1 MDTFAPYMQIMEYP
15 ILMADIIKSRKG
27 NSKEILLDFKKLVGF
42 INLKWAKSIVSPLTI
57 TLGDEFQGVINS
69 TQNAFQII
77 IAMEEEII
85 KNNYAIKLRY
95 VLHVGE
101 IETQINK
108 SSAYEMLGE
117 GLTTAR
123 KSLNELKKSK
133 RRFLVSSNKN
143 SESLDII
150 NDLFKL
156 LESFIDSWKS
166 KEYVIVSAF
175 LLNKSYKEIAENLN
189 MNISS
194 SWRRKKSLN
203 MEEYAICK
211 KLILKI
217 NDLVND

>member
-1 MDTFAPYMQIMEYP
+1 MEYP
-15 ILMADIIKSRKG
+15 ILMADIIKSRNG
-27 NSKEILLDFKKLVGF
+27 NSQEILNDFKKLVGF
-42 INLKWAKSIVSPLTI
+42 INLKWVESIVSPLTI
-57 TLGDEFQGVINS
+57 TLGDEFQGVINT
-69 TQNAFQII
+69 TQNAFQIM

-85 KNNYAIKLRY
+85 KSNYAIKLRY

-101 IETQINK
+101 IDTQINR

-133 RRFLVSSNKN
+133 NRFLVSSNKS

-150 NDLFKL
+150 NDLFRL

-166 KEYVIVSAF
+166 KEYVLVKEF
-175 LLNKSYKEIAENLN
+175 LLKKSYQEIAENLN
-189 MNISS
+189 MNVSS
-194 SWRRKKSLN
+194 SWRRKKSLKMN
-203 MEEYAICK
+203 EYALCK

-217 NDLVND
+217 NSKIYD

>member
-1 MDTFAPYMQIMEYP
+1 MQIMEYP

-27 NSKEILLDFKKLVGF
+27 NSQEILHDFKKLVGF
-42 INLKWAKSIVSPLTI
+42 INLKWVESIVSPLTI
-57 TLGDEFQGVINS
+57 TLGDEFQGVIN
-69 TQNAFQII
+69 TTEDAFQIM

-85 KNNYAIKLRY
+85 KSNYAIKLRY

-101 IETQINK
+101 IDTQINR

-133 RRFLVSSNKN
+133 NRFLVSSNKK
-143 SESLDII
+143 SETLDII
-150 NDLFKL
+150 NDVFRL

-166 KEYVIVSAF
+166 KEYVFVNEF
-175 LLNKSYKEIAENLN
+175 LLNKSYQEIAENLN
-189 MNISS
+189 MNVSS

-203 MEEYAICK
+203 MEEYALCK

-217 NDLVND
+217 NSKIYD

>member
-1 MDTFAPYMQIMEYP
+1 MQIMEYP

-27 NSKEILLDFKKLVGF
+27 NSQEILNDFKKLVGF
-42 INLKWAKSIVSPLTI
+42 INLNWVESIVSPLTI
-57 TLGDEFQGVINS
+57 TLGDEFQGVINT
-69 TQNAFQII
+69 TQNAFQIM

-101 IETQINK
+101 IDTQINR

-133 RRFLVSSNKN
+133 NRFLVSSNKS

-150 NDLFKL
+150 NDLFRL

-166 KEYVIVSAF
+166 KEYVFVNEF
-175 LLNKSYKEIAENLN
+175 LLNKSYQEIAENLN
-189 MNISS
+189 MNVSS

-203 MEEYAICK
+203 MEEYALCK

-217 NDLVND
+217 NSKIYD